1 MTKLNRFTTRN
12 LKLYKMKKILI
23 TGGTGFV
30 GSYLAEELVKRAY
43 EVVIISRSKHQTKK
57 NGVRFATYEQLE
69 ESVNGSYAVINLAGH
84 NLFDERWS
92 DEVKEKIL
100 NSRVD
105 ITRKVVQAIQVAT
118 KKPEVFISASAVGYY
133 GNRGSEF
140 LREDSFPG
148 DDFLSDVCKQWEE
161 DAQKAEVKR
170 IVIPRIGIVL
180 EKNGG
185 ALGKMLTPFKLFVG
199 GPLGNGKQ
207 YFPWIHMKDVVFSI
221 LESIENE
228 NYSGVYNCVAPQ
240 QVTMSE
246 FSSVLGT
253 VLNRPSL
260 FAVPEFALK
269 LVFGEATGALIAS
282 QRVVPE
288 KLKKLGYDFHYNELK
303 SALNNILL

>member
-1 MTKLNRFTTRN
+1 
-12 LKLYKMKKILI
+12 MKKIVI

-30 GSYLAEELVKRAY
+30 GSYLAEELVKREY
-43 EVVIISRSKHQTKK
+43 EVVIVSRSKHQTKK

-69 ESVNGSYAVINLAGH
+69 ESINSSYAVINLAGH

-92 DEVKEKIL
+92 DEVKGKIL
-100 NSRVD
+100 SSRID
-105 ITRKVVQAIQVAT
+105 ITRKIVESIKGAT
-118 KKPEVFISASAVGYY
+118 EKPEVFVSASAVGYY
-133 GNRGSEF
+133 GNRGAEF

-148 DDFLSDVCKQWEE
+148 NDFLSDVCKKWEE
-161 DAQKAEVKR
+161 EAQKAEIKR

-180 EKNGG
+180 EKDGG

-199 GPLGNGKQ
+199 GPLGSGNQ
-207 YFPWIHMKDVVFSI
+207 YFPWVHMKDVVFSI

-240 QVTMSE
+240 QVTMSQ
-246 FSSVLGT
+246 FSSALGT

-288 KLKKLGYDFHYNELK
+288 ELFKLDFRFQYDELTTALK
-303 SALNNILL
+303 SIV

>member
-1 MTKLNRFTTRN
+1 
-12 LKLYKMKKILI
+12 MKKIVI

-30 GSYLAEELVKRAY
+30 GSYLAEELVKREY
-43 EVVIISRSKHQTKK
+43 EVVIVSRSKHQTKK

-69 ESVNGSYAVINLAGH
+69 ESINSSYAVINLAGH

-92 DEVKEKIL
+92 DEVKGKIL
-100 NSRVD
+100 SSRID
-105 ITRKVVQAIQVAT
+105 ITRKIVESIKGAT
-118 KKPEVFISASAVGYY
+118 EKPEVFVSASAVGYY
-133 GNRGSEF
+133 GNRGAEF
-140 LREDSFPG
+140 LREDSFSG
-148 DDFLSDVCKQWEE
+148 NDFLSDVCKKWEE
-161 DAQKAEVKR
+161 EAQKAEIKR

-180 EKNGG
+180 EKDGG

-199 GPLGNGKQ
+199 GPLGSGNQ
-207 YFPWIHMKDVVFSI
+207 YFPWVHMKDVVFSI

-240 QVTMSE
+240 QVTMSQ
-246 FSSVLGT
+246 FSSALGT

-288 KLKKLGYDFHYNELK
+288 ELFKLDFRFQYDELTTALK
-303 SALNNILL
+303 SIV

>member
-140 LREDSFPG
+140 LREDSFSG